1 MINQRITKLRQL
13 MKERGIDL
21 YIIPTSDFHQSEYVG
36 SYFEAR
42 HYMSG
47 FSGSAGTLIVRQ
59 DEAYLWTDGRYFIQ
73 AEKELAGSCI
83 QLMKMRTPGVPTIK
97 EYIEKYPEATIGFDG
112 RVMPYNQCLFT
123 NTIQANEDLV
133 DLIWQERPELSH
145 EEVYLYD
152 TKYCGVSRKEKL
164 EIIREKMKDAKYHLV
179 TTLDDIAWIF
189 NIRGNDVLC
198 NPVAL
203 AYALIE
209 KEKAN
214 LYLRKEAVS
223 QELIDELL
231 KDQIEVKDYFDIY
244 EDIKNINGKVLL
256 DTKSVNYTLVNS
268 INIDDVIDQTNPSQ
282 LLKSIKNETEIKAT
296 KDAHLHDGIAVTKF
310 MYWLK
315 TNIGKMEMDELSISN
330 KLLEYRKQQPN
341 FKDISFTTICAYREN
356 AALMHYHPTEKQY
369 SKVNA
374 SHLLLID
381 SGGQYLTGTTDITRT
396 FVLGEMTQEERKDF
410 TIALK
415 AMFRLQNAHFI
426 QDVTTGANLDIL
438 ARGVIYD
445 YDLDYRCGT
454 GHGVSYFGGVHE
466 GPQGFRLTQ
475 TVPLQPGMMT
485 TNEPGVYEAGRH
497 GIRIENTL
505 LVVEKCATEYGEFY
519 EFETIS
525 YFPIDTKAI
534 IVEMLNDE
542 ELAWFNQYH
551 QKVVETLSPHLTG
564 KALEWLKREAI
575 QLSR

>member
-1 MINQRITKLRQL
+1 MINQRITKLIQL

-47 FSGSAGTLIVRQ
+47 FSGSAGTLIVRE

-145 EEVYLYD
+145 EEIYLYD

-164 EIIREKMKDAKYHLV
+164 EIIREEMKDAKYHLV

-223 QELIDELL
+223 QEVIDELL

-244 EDIKNINGKVLL
+244 EDIKHIEGKVLL
-256 DTKSVNYTLVNS
+256 DTKSVNYALVS
-268 INIDDVIDQTNPSQ
+268 HIRQENIIDQTNPSQ
-282 LLKSIKNETEIKAT
+282 LLK
-296 KDAHLHDGIAVTKF
+296 
-310 MYWLK
+310 
-315 TNIGKMEMDELSISN
+315 
-330 KLLEYRKQQPN
+330 
-341 FKDISFTTICAYREN
+341 
-356 AALMHYHPTEKQY
+356 
-369 SKVNA
+369 
-374 SHLLLID
+374 
-381 SGGQYLTGTTDITRT
+381 
-396 FVLGEMTQEERKDF
+396 
-410 TIALK
+410 
-415 AMFRLQNAHFI
+415 
-426 QDVTTGANLDIL
+426 
-438 ARGVIYD
+438 
-445 YDLDYRCGT
+445 
-454 GHGVSYFGGVHE
+454 
-466 GPQGFRLTQ
+466 
-475 TVPLQPGMMT
+475 
-485 TNEPGVYEAGRH
+485 
-497 GIRIENTL
+497 
-505 LVVEKCATEYGEFY
+505 
-519 EFETIS
+519 
-525 YFPIDTKAI
+525 
-534 IVEMLNDE
+534 
-542 ELAWFNQYH
+542 
-551 QKVVETLSPHLTG
+551 
-564 KALEWLKREAI
+564 
-575 QLSR
+575 